1 MTNTSVF
8 SHIKRCAEVPS
19 FSTYEE
25 RLHPYIESVV
35 RLIPN
40 ATLEKIGTNNLAIKI
55 PGKKTDKTVVLTAHL
70 DKIDHFGDL
79 TLETLPFSETETE
92 LEGQLDNTVGLGV
105 CLTILEQAAQFDY
118 PNIVVLFSEMEE
130 SYGLKHHPERL
141 KGNGRHVT
149 HGQGAEELSRFL
161 IEEDI
166 EPEAIITIDTTP
178 LFKGESGVAL
188 YSEWWDYFKLTPTAE
203 QKAVT
208 DKIVSEIQAI
218 HPEIRLANNTNDYLI
233 YGRVYNRNALVPAPS
248 IALEPAI
255 FPYHQAN
262 EKVFKKDVLQVL
274 DIVHAYLLGV

>member
-1 MTNTSVF
+1 MTTTTVF

-35 RLIPN
+35 RQVPSAVLDIIP
-40 ATLEKIGTNNLAIKI
+40 TNNLAIRI

-70 DKIDHFGDL
+70 DKIDHFGDV
-79 TLETLPFSETETE
+79 TLSMLPYKEHESE
-92 LEGQLDNTVGLGV
+92 LEGQLDNAVGLGV
-105 CLTILEQAAQFDY
+105 CLSILEQAHQFEY
-118 PNIVVLFSEMEE
+118 PNLVILFSEMEE
-130 SYGLKHHPERL
+130 SYGLKYHPERL

-149 HGQGAEELSRFL
+149 AGQGAEELCRFL

-188 YSEWWDYFKLTPTAE
+188 YSEWWEHFKLTPTAE

-208 DKIVSEIQAI
+208 DTIVERIKSIYPNI
-218 HPEIRLANNTNDYLI
+218 KLANNTNDYLT
-233 YGRVYNRNALVPAPS
+233 YGRVFNRNALYPTPS

-262 EKVFKKDVLQVL
+262 EKVFKQDVLRVL
-274 DIVHAYLLGV
+274 EILHAYLLSV